1 MDPLTGR
8 VLTYQRTGRGSTEL
22 FSEIMRRVYVYPTR
36 RFGLR
41 EDDCG
46 DFLLF
51 FYPRIRL
58 TLLRFENRGKPFAS
72 YLYTTLKYQIR
83 SYIAIRNREKIR
95 RATADSPAVCNTVF
109 IHNDQIAQIAENP
122 PLYDHGLASHPPPSL
137 RAEIDEV
144 LSVLT
149 AIPRSRAQTGANA
162 RRIVI
167 MAMKC
172 CLRLN
177 DADIAELA
185 VVTGF
190 DEDRLHN
197 GWLELR
203 ACMQV
208 RLARIAMLQDRRSA
222 AFFQIQYAH
231 MRIRTTPSPQ
241 MAGKLKR
248 ILELH
253 RARYRRA
260 GRLLQQVPLAP
271 SNIEISRAL
280 GIPKGSVDSTVHY
293 LRKVAAQEGLQSGD

>member
-1 MDPLTGR
+1 MDQLTGR
-8 VLTYQRTGRGSTEL
+8 VLSYQRTGRGSNEL

-83 SYIAIRNREKIR
+83 TYIAIRNREKIR

-109 IHNDQIAQIAENP
+109 FESDQIAENP
-122 PLYDHGLASHPPPSL
+122 PLYDPVCNSHPPPSL
-137 RAEIDEV
+137 RAEIGEV

-149 AIPRSRAQTGANA
+149 AVPRSRAQTGANA

-177 DADIAELA
+177 DEDIAELA
-185 VVTGF
+185 LVTGF
-190 DEDRLHN
+190 DVDRLHN

-208 RLARIAMLQDRRSA
+208 RLARIAMLQNRRSA

-231 MRIRTTPSPQ
+231 MRIKTTAGPQ
-241 MAGKLKR
+241 MTERLQR

-253 RARYRRA
+253 RGRYRRA

-271 SNIEISRAL
+271 SNVEISRAL

-293 LRKVAAQEGLQSGD
+293 LRKVVAQAGLQSGR